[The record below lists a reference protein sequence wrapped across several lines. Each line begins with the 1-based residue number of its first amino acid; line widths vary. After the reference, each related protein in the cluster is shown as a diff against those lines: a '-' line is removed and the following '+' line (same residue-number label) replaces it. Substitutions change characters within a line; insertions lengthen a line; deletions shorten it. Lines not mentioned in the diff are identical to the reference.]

1 MTEPGPLFCC
11 TVITPQH
18 ICLSIERAGLLIVC
32 KCPNCM
38 NYTLESNQCVS
49 QLGSKDTKSQG
60 RAEILLLGFKPV
72 FLAPSLVPSH
82 VPLWQLPGTA
92 GLGTALGRSVSQA
105 GKGDAMALCSHL
117 TGLWCIRQ
125 DGGKQ
130 WCWKWQLGV
139 LVSKRDYSLSVN
151 PFPFK
156 LSWNGTLVAGHYR
169 SSWKVCVF
177 LAKCVCVPAKASC
190 CCLLLLNPSVCDGF
204 QGHPNAVSFTG
215 FSLWHRVL
223 NLCPV
228 FCEAACCCE
237 KGKAMFV
244 VSPQALFPSHVHRT
258 VMLLENIS
266 SLFPLCCLSLTE
278 TQQRFLTKWEM
289 QVF

>member
-11 TVITPQH
+11 TVITPQP
-18 ICLSIERAGLLIVC
+18 ICLSLERAGLLIVC
-32 KCPNCM
+32 KCPKSK
-38 NYTLESNQCVS
+38 NYTLQTNWCVS

-60 RAEILLLGFKPV
+60 RAETPLLGVKPV

-92 GLGTALGRSVSQA
+92 GLGTALGRSVCQA

-117 TGLWCIRQ
+117 TDLWCIRQ
-125 DGGKQ
+125 DGEKQ

-177 LAKCVCVPAKASC
+177 LAKCVCVPEKASL
-190 CCLLLLNPSVCDGF
+190 CCLLLFNPSVCDGF
-204 QGHPNAVSFTG
+204 QGHPSAVSFTG
-215 FSLWHRVL
+215 FSLWHCAELVPSVLWGSLLLWKREGNVCGFPTSSISKPCSQDTDAVGEYNLSLPFMLPLSHRNSAKVL
-223 NLCPV
+223 N
-228 FCEAACCCE
+228 
-237 KGKAMFV
+237 
-244 VSPQALFPSHVHRT
+244 
-258 VMLLENIS
+258 
-266 SLFPLCCLSLTE
+266 
-278 TQQRFLTKWEM
+278 
-289 QVF
+289 

>member
-18 ICLSIERAGLLIVC
+18 ICLSLARAGLLIVC
-32 KCPNCM
+32 KCPNSM
-38 NYTLESNQCVS
+38 NYTLKTNQCVS

-60 RAEILLLGFKPV
+60 SAEILLLGFKP
-72 FLAPSLVPSH
+72 SLVPSH
-82 VPLWQLPGTA
+82 IPLWQLPGTA
-92 GLGTALGRSVSQA
+92 GLGDSSGQVCVPGWERGCHGPVFTPHWPVVHQAGWRETVVLEMTAGSSCLKKRLQLVSQ
-105 GKGDAMALCSHL
+105 L
-117 TGLWCIRQ
+117 
-125 DGGKQ
+125 
-130 WCWKWQLGV
+130 
-139 LVSKRDYSLSVN
+139 
-151 PFPFK
+151 FFK
-156 LSWNGTLVAGHYR
+156 ISWNGTLVAGHYK

-177 LAKCVCVPAKASC
+177 LAKCVCVPAKASP

-204 QGHPNAVSFTG
+204 QGHPSAVSFTG

-228 FCEAACCCE
+228 FCEAAYCCE

-258 VMLLENIS
+258 VMLLENII
-266 SLFPLCCLSLTE
+266 SLFPLCHLSH
-278 TQQRFLTKWEM
+278 RNSAK
-289 QVF
+289 VFN